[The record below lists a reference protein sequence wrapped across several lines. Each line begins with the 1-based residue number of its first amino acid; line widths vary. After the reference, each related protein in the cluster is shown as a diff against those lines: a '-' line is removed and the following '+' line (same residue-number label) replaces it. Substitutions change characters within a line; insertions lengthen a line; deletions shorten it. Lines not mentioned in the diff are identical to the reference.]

1 MSNEKKSEPVRE
13 ELPGWVKKTPE
24 LLPVWDWWV
33 REGRSTITL
42 LLVAAICI
50 SGWFAFRNWRAN
62 RATAA
67 NNALMN
73 AFSTDEL
80 EEAVAKFGGS
90 PTGPALRLRLGK
102 SYLAAER
109 WDEAEKVYSDYVAE
123 AKKDDPFASLA
134 MLGRAYALEGG
145 QKIDDA
151 KGAYELLCTD
161 TNLPVFAGGIGHR
174 PLHGAEGRQGRS
186 DKEARGIERPPREE
200 PHRDDPP
207 LRPQPQGCVPFRR
220 GQLCCRQDRAGK
232 VRGREACGG
241 GSKGGDSRRR
251 EEAVR
256 RQSRKEVTTGG
267 VRHGG

>member
-42 LLVAAICI
+42 LLVAAICV
-50 SGWFAFRNWRAN
+50 SGWFAFKNWRAN

-80 EEAVAKFGGS
+80 EEAVAKLGGS

-102 SYLAAER
+102 SYHGAER

-151 KGAYELLCTD
+151 KGAYELLCAD
-161 TNLPVFAGGIGHR
+161 TNLPVFATAELGIARCMALKGDR
-174 PLHGAEGRQGRS
+174 DGAIKRLEASS
-186 DKEARGIERPPREE
+186 DPRAKNLIETIRRF
-200 PHRDDPP
+200 DPNRKVVSLFDAANSAADKIEQEKSVDAKP
-207 LRPQPQGCVPFRR
+207 AAAAPKAETADGAKKPS
-220 GQLCCRQDRAGK
+220 AGK
-232 VRGREACGG
+232 AE
-241 GSKGGDSRRR
+241 K
-251 EEAVR
+251 
-256 RQSRKEVTTGG
+256 K
-267 VRHGG
+267 

>member
-42 LLVAAICI
+42 LLVAAICV

-151 KGAYELLCTD
+151 KGAYELLCAD
-161 TNLPVFAGGIGHR
+161 TNLPVFATAELGIARCMALKGDR
-174 PLHGAEGRQGRS
+174 DGAIKRLEASS
-186 DKEARGIERPPREE
+186 DPRAKNLIETI
-200 PHRDDPP
+200 
-207 LRPQPQGCVPFRR
+207 RR
-220 GQLCCRQDRAGK
+220 FAPNRKVVSLFDAANSAADKIEQEKSVDAKPAAAAPKAETADGAKKPSAGK
-232 VRGREACGG
+232 AE
-241 GSKGGDSRRR
+241 K
-251 EEAVR
+251 
-256 RQSRKEVTTGG
+256 K
-267 VRHGG
+267 

>member
-24 LLPVWDWWV
+24 ILPVWDWWV

-42 LLVAAICI
+42 LFVAAICV

-151 KGAYELLCTD
+151 KGAYELLCAD
-161 TNLPVFAGGIGHR
+161 TNLPVFATAELGIARCMALKGDR
-174 PLHGAEGRQGRS
+174 DGAIKRLEASS
-186 DKEARGIERPPREE
+186 DPRAKNLIETIRRF
-200 PHRDDPP
+200 DPNRKVASLFDAANSAADKIEQEKSVDAKP
-207 LRPQPQGCVPFRR
+207 AAAAPKALPADGAKKPS
-220 GQLCCRQDRAGK
+220 AGK
-232 VRGREACGG
+232 AE
-241 GSKGGDSRRR
+241 K
-251 EEAVR
+251 
-256 RQSRKEVTTGG
+256 K
-267 VRHGG
+267 